1 MLTDQEYSCWYVRT
15 YVCVIR
21 ISMYTNDL
29 SNSGLEPTLQTT
41 SWLIHTLAIFNP
53 SSDNTDAHPMNTP
66 TYTHCV
72 LPPHQNVCSQLCI
85 HTYIHTYIRIYTHLH
100 MHIHVQTMHPLPPS
114 LSHLLMMACLGRL
127 VSISRISLMVKMQWL
142 RLDDWL
148 SRVLPM
154 RRLCWPYCTSSLA
167 SSTLV
172 TCTSF
177 KPAGE
182 GLVVVNK

>member
-1 MLTDQEYSCWYVRT
+1 
-15 YVCVIR
+15 
-21 ISMYTNDL
+21 MYTNDL

-41 SWLIHTLAIFNP
+41 SWLIPHIGHFQPTQRQYRHTPNEHTHLYSHVYSPHTKMYPLNC
-53 SSDNTDAHPMNTP
+53 
-66 TYTHCV
+66 TYIHTF
-72 LPPHQNVCSQLCI
+72 I
-85 HTYIHTYIRIYTHLH
+85 HTYIHTYAHTYMNKLR
-100 MHIHVQTMHPLPPS
+100 MHPLPPS

-167 SSTLV
+167 SSTLL